1 MRNTFLIIFLGAL
14 ISCMAKDAQSFRVVN
29 ATELKTMEVERK
41 DLVFLDVRTPGE
53 IANGYIQDA
62 LLIDFRSPSFAQEIK
77 KLDHAVPYLVYCAS
91 GIRSNKAMQ
100 MMKDW
105 GFEEVYD
112 LEGGYKSYQPNNE

>member
-1 MRNTFLIIFLGAL
+1 MRKMFLIIFLGTL
-14 ISCMAKDAQSFRVVN
+14 ISCRAPGSQSFRVVN
-29 ATELKTMEVERK
+29 ATELKTMEAERE

-77 KLDHAVPYLVYCAS
+77 KLDRAVPYLVYCAS

-112 LEGGYKSYQPNNE
+112 LKGGFKFYQPNNE